1 MNNNVTLNILKIVV
15 IICSVFAILGRF
27 TIAENLINNYMAV
40 VNIISFIVS
49 YNILLISTYSKIK
62 RTYCMIANNDIKFRY
77 QKAVMV
83 FYLLIFVI
91 NICIWIFL
99 WNEYLYSGNDYSLM
113 NDILSIGSL
122 CLAITSDLLADI
134 FERMFSALF

>member
-1 MNNNVTLNILKIVV
+1 MKKDKRRKVIKNTIIV
-15 IICSVFAILGRF
+15 AILFILVLSYLYIEGIRD
-27 TIAENLINNYMAV
+27 V
-40 VNIISFIVS
+40 VNLVVISFIVS